1 MDLGISALNYIN
13 SIKNGEFTVEE
24 FTLKSLERIS
34 QVDEKLHA
42 FLRVNDLAIKNAR
55 EIDTKIK
62 SNQNVG
68 KCYGMPVSEP
78 SDAIHS
84 FAATDTPLP
93 PEEPPGT

>member
-55 EIDTKIK
+55 EIDAKI
-62 SNQNVG
+62 NRIRMLGNVMECLYLL
-68 KCYGMPVSEP
+68 KIIS
-78 SDAIHS
+78 A
-84 FAATDTPLP
+84 
-93 PEEPPGT
+93 